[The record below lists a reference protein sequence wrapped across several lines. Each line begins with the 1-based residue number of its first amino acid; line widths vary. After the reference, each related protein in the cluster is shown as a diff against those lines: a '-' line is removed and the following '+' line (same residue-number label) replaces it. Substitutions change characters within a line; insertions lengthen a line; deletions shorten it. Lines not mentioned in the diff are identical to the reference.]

1 MTVVILLRMMVAV
14 EVQIEAVVGQAC
26 KTVELDVVLL
36 AEVIQERLTRY
47 LLDREREVNVVMN

>member
-47 LLDREREVNVVMN
+47 LLDREREVNVVMD